1 METRSQSQ
9 KPPCKDLRRNGQSPA
24 ITPEATYI
32 PVSKRSCSRFALYHK
47 QRICNCRIGVVDT
60 KVVIDG

>member
-1 METRSQSQ
+1 MH
-9 KPPCKDLRRNGQSPA
+9 KMPPLLLWKRARNGQSPA

-32 PVSKRSCSRFALYHK
+32 PVPKRSCSRFALYHK
-47 QRICNCRIGVVDT
+47 QRICNCRIGVIDT